1 MFFLG
6 WKLRKINL
14 RRLSTETYQVEADTH
29 NLIIANGHLRS
40 TAFTEI
46 SFEHSHFNAAFH
58 ILVSKTMM
66 QWPGIKT
73 FIAHPFAGGPLVFG
87 KQTLPK
93 SYFDPRYDHWLTR
106 LLTQHLEKTIASV

>member
-1 MFFLG
+1 
-6 WKLRKINL
+6 
-14 RRLSTETYQVEADTH
+14 
-29 NLIIANGHLRS
+29 
-40 TAFTEI
+40 
-46 SFEHSHFNAAFH
+46 
-58 ILVSKTMM
+58 MM

-73 FIAHPFAGGPLVFG
+73 FIAHPFAGGPLVFR